1 MNKDQKTYGWKVPVN
16 YMNKDRKTY
25 GWRVPLYPTVDAQEA
40 GAFIEHLSDE
50 NGGNVTPM
58 QILDASRDEGSVLHA
73 CFEWDDS
80 EAAERYRLKQAQK
93 IIQNLVIIPVDREVI
108 KRDVNVIIIDP
119 ETKDLEASTEND
131 GGRIPVHVRAYLNA
145 TVDGKKTYMQTEKVM
160 SDEELRTNALESV
173 KAEIRNFI
181 NKYRGLA
188 GIADILEQLAA
199 ELRGAEDGR
208 DAGKGLEEAQE
219 G

>member
-1 MNKDQKTYGWKVPVN
+1 MDD
-16 YMNKDRKTY
+16 MNKDRNLY

-40 GAFIEHLSDE
+40 GEFIEQLSDE
-50 NGGNVTPM
+50 NGENVTPM
-58 QILDASRDEGSVLHA
+58 QILDASRDEGTVLHA

-93 IIQNLVIIPVDREVI
+93 IVQNLVTIPMDRKVI

-131 GGRIPVHVRAYLNA
+131 GDRIPVHVRAYLNV

-160 SDEELRTNALESV
+160 SDEELRTKALESV

-188 GIADILEQLAA
+188 GIADILGQLAT

-208 DAGKGLEEAQE
+208 DAGKGLEGAQE